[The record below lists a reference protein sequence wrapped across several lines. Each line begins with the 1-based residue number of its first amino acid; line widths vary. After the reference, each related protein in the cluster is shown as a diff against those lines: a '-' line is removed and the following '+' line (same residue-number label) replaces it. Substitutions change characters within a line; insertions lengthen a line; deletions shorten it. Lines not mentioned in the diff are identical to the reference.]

1 MVSFKSL
8 FVAACAAVSALALP
22 SDVDSRAVITTS
34 QQGTSGGYFFS
45 FWTNGGG
52 SVNYANGASGQYAV
66 SWSDCGSFTSGKGWA
81 TGSARNINFS
91 GSFKPSG
98 NAYLAVYGWTKS
110 PLVEYYIME
119 SYGEYNPGSS
129 MTKKGT
135 VTSDGS
141 VYDIYT
147 HEQVNQPSISGT
159 ATFTQYWSIRR
170 SKRSSGT
177 VTTKNHFDAWASLG
191 MSLGSHDYQIVSTEG
206 YQSSGSSSITV
217 S

>member
-1 MVSFKSL
+1 MVSFSSL
-8 FVAACAAVSALALP
+8 FVAACAAVTAFALP
-22 SDVDSRAVITTS
+22 NELEKRAITTS
-34 QQGTSGGYFFS
+34 QQGTSNGYFYS

-52 SVNYANGASGQYAV
+52 SVSYNNGAAGQYSV
-66 SWSDCGSFTSGKGWA
+66 EWKDCGSFTSGKGWA

-91 GSFKPSG
+91 GSFNPSG
-98 NAYLAVYGWTKS
+98 NAYLAVYGWTTS

-119 SYGEYNPGSS
+119 NYGEYNPGPSL
-129 MTKKGT
+129 TFKGT

-147 HEQVNQPSISGT
+147 HQQVNQPSIVGT
-159 ATFTQYWSIRR
+159 ATFDQYWSIRR

-177 VTTKNHFDAWASLG
+177 VTTANHFNAWSKLG
-191 MSLGSHDYQIVSTEG
+191 MGLGSHNYQIVNTEG

>member
-1 MVSFKSL
+1 MVSFSSL
-8 FVAACAAVSALALP
+8 FVAACAAVTAFALP
-22 SDVDSRAVITTS
+22 SEVEKRAITTN
-34 QQGTSGGYFFS
+34 QQGTNNGYFYS

-52 SVNYANGASGQYAV
+52 SVSYNNGAAGQYSV
-66 SWSDCGSFTSGKGWA
+66 DWTNCGSFTSGKGWA
-81 TGSARNINFS
+81 TGSSRNINFS
-91 GSFKPSG
+91 GSFNPSG
-98 NAYLAVYGWTKS
+98 NAYLAVYGWTTS

-129 MTKKGT
+129 MTFKGT
-135 VTSDGS
+135 VNTDGS

-147 HEQVNQPSISGT
+147 HQQVNQPSISGT
-159 ATFTQYWSIRR
+159 ATFDQYWSIRR

-177 VTTKNHFDAWASLG
+177 VTTANHFNAWASLG
-191 MSLGSHDYQIVSTEG
+191 MSLGSHNYQIVSTEG

>member
-1 MVSFKSL
+1 MVSFSSL
-8 FVAACAAVSALALP
+8 FVAACAAVTAFALP
-22 SDVDSRAVITTS
+22 SEVEKRAITTS
-34 QQGTSGGYFFS
+34 QQGTSNGYFYS

-52 SVNYANGASGQYAV
+52 SVSYNNGAAGQYSV
-66 SWSDCGSFTSGKGWA
+66 DWTNCGSFTSGKGWA
-81 TGSARNINFS
+81 TGSSRNINFS
-91 GSFKPSG
+91 GSFNPSG
-98 NAYLAVYGWTKS
+98 NAYLAVYGWTTS

-129 MTKKGT
+129 MTFKGT
-135 VTSDGS
+135 VTTDGS

-147 HEQVNQPSISGT
+147 HQQVNQPSISGT
-159 ATFTQYWSIRR
+159 ATFDQYWSIRR

-177 VTTKNHFDAWASLG
+177 VTTANHFNAWASLG
-191 MSLGSHDYQIVSTEG
+191 MSLGSHNYQIVSTEG

>member
-1 MVSFKSL
+1 MVSFSSL
-8 FVAACAAVSALALP
+8 FVAACAAVTAFALP
-22 SDVDSRAVITTS
+22 SEVEKRAITTN
-34 QQGTSGGYFFS
+34 QQGTNNGYFYS

-52 SVNYANGASGQYAV
+52 SVSYNNGAAGQYSV
-66 SWSDCGSFTSGKGWA
+66 DWTNCGSFTSGKGWA
-81 TGSARNINFS
+81 TGSSRNINFS
-91 GSFKPSG
+91 GSFNPSG
-98 NAYLAVYGWTKS
+98 NAYLAVYGWTTS

-129 MTKKGT
+129 MTFKGT
-135 VTSDGS
+135 VNTDGS

-147 HEQVNQPSISGT
+147 HQQVNQPSISGT
-159 ATFTQYWSIRR
+159 ATFNQYWSIRR

-177 VTTKNHFDAWASLG
+177 VTTANHFNAWASLG
-191 MSLGSHDYQIVSTEG
+191 MSLGSHNYQIVSTEG

>member
-1 MVSFKSL
+1 MVSFSSL
-8 FVAACAAVSALALP
+8 FVAACAAVTAFALP
-22 SDVDSRAVITTS
+22 SEVEKRAITTS
-34 QQGTSGGYFFS
+34 QQGTSNGYFYS

-52 SVNYANGASGQYAV
+52 SVSYNNGAAGQYSV
-66 SWSDCGSFTSGKGWA
+66 DWTNCGSFTSGKGWA
-81 TGSARNINFS
+81 TGSSRNINFS
-91 GSFKPSG
+91 GSFSPSG
-98 NAYLAVYGWTKS
+98 NAYLAVYGWTTS

-129 MTKKGT
+129 MTFKGT

-147 HEQVNQPSISGT
+147 HQQVDQPSISGT
-159 ATFTQYWSIRR
+159 ATFNQYWSIRR

-177 VTTKNHFDAWASLG
+177 VTTANHFNAWASLG
-191 MSLGSHDYQIVSTEG
+191 MSLGSHNYQIVSTEG
-206 YQSSGSSSITV
+206 YESSGSSSITV